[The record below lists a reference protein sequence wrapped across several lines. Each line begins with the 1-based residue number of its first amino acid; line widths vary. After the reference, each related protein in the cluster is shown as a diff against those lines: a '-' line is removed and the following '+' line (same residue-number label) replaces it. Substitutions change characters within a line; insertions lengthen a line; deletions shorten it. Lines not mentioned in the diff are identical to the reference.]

1 MSTNKFIALTIFLI
15 IVSVLGI
22 IIAVNSALDSV
33 YALTAIV
40 TDIDYIHHE
49 VTAEDCNGNLWKFS
63 GSADWAR
70 GDCVSLVIND
80 RGTAEI
86 FDDIVESVRYN
97 SWNLSR

>member
-1 MSTNKFIALTIFLI
+1 MSTNKFIAFTIFLI

-40 TDIDYIHHE
+40 VDIDYINDE
-49 VTAEDCNGNLWKFS
+49 VTAEDCNGNLWKFG

-70 GDCVSLVIND
+70 GDCVSMAMND
-80 RGTAEI
+80 RGTPEI
-86 FDDIVESVRYN
+86 FDDVIESVRYN

>member
-1 MSTNKFIALTIFLI
+1 MKNFNFKIFLAVAAI
-15 IVSVLGI
+15 IVMICLC
-22 IIAVNSALDSV
+22 SAFLHTSNL

-40 TDIDYIHHE
+40 VDIDYINEE
-49 VTAEDCNGNLWKFS
+49 VTAEDCNGNLWKFG

-70 GDCVSLVIND
+70 GDCASLVIND

-86 FDDIVESVRYN
+86 FDDVVESVRYN